1 MLQRPFNWRLLC
13 FLPVLAMAP
22 ASALSS
28 TNGPAPPLTRPEAI
42 FDEAN
47 NFFTQYRQ
55 AARQLRDRREAEA
68 VLTMNLLLN
77 NLKRSPWMEIA
88 LLKQSELLESRNDQ
102 FATDNYNLLLQR
114 LQNSPYF
121 QGGDEKARLFSVAL
135 QGAVHNGINRI
146 RARRLRVALDQY
158 FVQHREYPES
168 LAKLS
173 VLGYTEMENVLTA
186 GNNRPFRYVPTG
198 QQFTPFLSYKRY
210 EGLETLPPEPFLVPT
225 PKLEGTSR
233 TSDEPLKYAGIM
245 LLPGHKEPVRVI
257 EDQMIQDFIVLSVAP
272 TGLILCNAQRILVLL
287 TPD

>member
-1 MLQRPFNWRLLC
+1 
-13 FLPVLAMAP
+13 MAT

-28 TNGPAPPLTRPEAI
+28 TNSPAPSLARPEAI

-55 AARQLRDRREAEA
+55 AARQLRDKREAEA

-77 NLKRSPWMEIA
+77 KLKRSPWMEIA
-88 LLKQSELLESRNDQ
+88 LLKQSELLESRNEQ

-121 QGGDEKARLFSVAL
+121 QGGDEKARLFSIAL
-135 QGAVHNGINRI
+135 QGAVHNGVNRI
-146 RARRLRVALDQY
+146 RARRLREALDRY
-158 FVQHREYPES
+158 FVQYHEYPES

-186 GNNRPFRYVPTG
+186 DNRPFRYIPTG

-210 EGLETLPPEPFLVPT
+210 EGLDTLPPEPFLLPT

-233 TSDEPLKYAGIM
+233 ASDDPLKYAGII

-257 EDQMIQDFIVLSVAP
+257 ENQMIQDFIVLSVAP